1 MLALI
6 LAASTL
12 LRIETTLGNIVVQLD
27 PARAPKT
34 TAGFLR
40 CAESRYANRWTFYR
54 VVRPGNQSAHR
65 PIQVIQG
72 GLDADQPPF
81 PNLQLESTRQTGL
94 RNRAGTIA
102 IPRDTAPNTGS
113 PCDFF
118 INMVDNPLLDAGR
131 SPDGYGYAVFG
142 RVVSG
147 MNVARRIEFAR
158 ASGERGQY
166 LSPKIRIIRIVPE
179 NAPR

>member
-1 MLALI
+1 MLALV
-6 LAASTL
+6 LAVSTL
-12 LRIETTLGNIVVQLD
+12 LRIETTVGSIVVQLD
-27 PARAPKT
+27 PARAPRT

-40 CAESRYANRWTFYR
+40 CAESPYAKRWVFYR
-54 VVRPGNQSAHR
+54 AVRPGNQSAHR

-72 GLDADQPPF
+72 GLNADNSPF
-81 PNLQLESTRQTGL
+81 PNLPLESTRRTGL
-94 RNRAGTIA
+94 RNIAGTIA

-118 INMVDNPLLDAGR
+118 INMVDNPLLDADH

-147 MNVARRIEFAR
+147 MDVARRIEFSR

-166 LSPKIRIIRIVPE
+166 LSPKIRIIRIIRE
-179 NAPR
+179 